1 MILAIKTD
9 NPVTELYLLDER
21 GGVLGQDIWESGN
34 QLSNELLTRI
44 EQLLN
49 AHQKDFTDIKGVIVY
64 KGPGSFTGLRIGVT
78 VANTIAYS
86 NQIPVAGTATEEWL
100 KKGVEL
106 LPQTEPGGQ
115 VLPEYG
121 GEANITKPRK

>member
-9 NPVTELYLLDER
+9 NPVTELYLLDET
-21 GGVLGQDIWESGN
+21 GDVLDQYIWESGK
-34 QLSNELLTRI
+34 QLSNELLLSI

-49 AHQKDFTDIKGVIVY
+49 ESQQDYTNVKGVIVY
-64 KGPGSFTGLRIGVT
+64 KGPGSFTGLRIGIT

-86 NQIPVAGTATEEWL
+86 SQIPIAGTSTEEWL
-100 KKGVEL
+100 KKGIDL
-106 LPQTEPGGQ
+106 LPQTEPGSQ